1 MTSVQTRSHTF
12 KLKLEIIEKQ
22 LQKKLQL
29 NYSNVKKC
37 FLELDTDQDGFIDAE
52 DLARFLKN
60 SVGTALDYTMLEY
73 LIKVRCKQNTTQI
86 NYTKF
91 CAWLGPSIEPIEAF
105 YFRHD
110 SNKNPQYD
118 LNMRKSVYPIMKTQK
133 EIRKLL
139 TGTYAI
145 LKEKFIEKVR
155 VQFKTIKRAFKELDR
170 HCMGCITL
178 DHFEEIVLS
187 WGFEAK

>member
-86 NYTKF
+86 NYT
-91 CAWLGPSIEPIEAF
+91 
-105 YFRHD
+105 
-110 SNKNPQYD
+110 
-118 LNMRKSVYPIMKTQK
+118 
-133 EIRKLL
+133 
-139 TGTYAI
+139 
-145 LKEKFIEKVR
+145 
-155 VQFKTIKRAFKELDR
+155 
-170 HCMGCITL
+170 
-178 DHFEEIVLS
+178 
-187 WGFEAK
+187 

>member
-29 NYSNVKKC
+29 NYSNVKKS

-73 LIKVRCKQNTTQI
+73 LPSYLIKVRCKQNTTQI
-86 NYTKF
+86 NYT
-91 CAWLGPSIEPIEAF
+91 
-105 YFRHD
+105 
-110 SNKNPQYD
+110 
-118 LNMRKSVYPIMKTQK
+118 
-133 EIRKLL
+133 
-139 TGTYAI
+139 
-145 LKEKFIEKVR
+145 
-155 VQFKTIKRAFKELDR
+155 
-170 HCMGCITL
+170 
-178 DHFEEIVLS
+178 
-187 WGFEAK
+187 